1 MGDYI
6 FIGIHG
12 TYNMLYRFFGNVNNF
27 EVVYLISSAY
37 FLKRVTIL
45 KEYLLIQVINIYINQ
60 KHSIWSFFKVLGT
73 INTRSEKVLQLYRR
87 WDPLETITEV
97 KH

>member
-6 FIGIHG
+6 FIGGIHD

-27 EVVYLISSAY
+27 EVVYLISPVY

-45 KEYLLIQVINIYINQ
+45 KEYLLTQVINIYINQ
-60 KHSIWSFFKVLGT
+60 KHSILNCFNALGT
-73 INTRSEKVLQLYRR
+73 INTRSEKVLQL
-87 WDPLETITEV
+87 
-97 KH
+97 